1 MPRAGF
7 RRVTVLQALDGYYGR
22 MAARGD
28 AEAPGYSREKI
39 SFVILLSRDGEPVR
53 VRDLREQSGKK
64 TVPQLLEVPA
74 SVTRASGIK
83 PNFLW
88 DKTAYV
94 LGRTAGE
101 GKRTAE
107 EHAQFKAENLTAL
120 SETQDPGLIAF
131 SRFLV
136 SWLPARFDAAPF
148 EPNMLDCNIIFALD
162 GDHVYLHQRQAARHL
177 VAARDGGTAATAPC
191 LVTGTNGPV
200 ARLHPRVKG
209 VEGAQSSGASL
220 VSFNL
225 DAFTSYGKDQGDNA
239 PTSQAAAFRYGAA
252 LNRMLDRG
260 SRNRLAGR
268 LGDSTVVYWADTSDT
283 VSDAEAS
290 QAELLFSWLVTPPD
304 DDTERAKL
312 SDALG
317 KLAQGRPV
325 ADAMAGVVPGT
336 RFHVLGL
343 APNAARL
350 SVRYWLSDS
359 FDSFA
364 ARLSAHYADLRLEPP
379 AWKKEPAL
387 RTLLLKTTALQE
399 KSENVPPVL
408 AGEVMRAVLTGG
420 AYPRSWLAA
429 TIARLRAGDD
439 PSTGWHAAVLR
450 GILARQLRLKY
461 HDLPDYDPTKDVPMS
476 LNRQSTDPAY
486 TCGRLFAT
494 LESAQRS
501 ALGGKVNATI
511 RDRYM
516 GAASATPASIFPLLL
531 RNAQNHLGKLRKD
544 GKGQWLERDLEEIQD
559 RIEGDRFPKSLKLEQ
574 QGKFFLGYYHQ
585 RKAQFTKAKEIGE
598 SLEQNHEGDNDGE

>member
-1 MPRAGF
+1 M
-7 RRVTVLQALDGYYGR
+7 TVLQALDKYYER
-22 MAARGD
+22 MVTRGD

-39 SFVILLSRDGEPVR
+39 GFAVLLSPQGEPVR
-53 VRDLREQSGKK
+53 VRDLRERAGKK
-64 TVPQLLEVPA
+64 AVPRLLEVPA
-74 SVTRASGIK
+74 SVTRTVGIK
-83 PNFLW
+83 PNLLW
-88 DKTAYV
+88 DKTAYC

-101 GKRTAE
+101 GRRTAD
-107 EHAQFKAENLTAL
+107 EHARFKADNLAAIARAN
-120 SETQDPGLIAF
+120 DPGLVAF
-131 SRFLV
+131 ARFLE

-148 EPNMLDCNIIFALD
+148 DPDMLDSNIVFALD
-162 GDHVYLHQRQAARHL
+162 GDTVYLHQREASRGL
-177 VAARDGGTAATAPC
+177 VAAREGSATATAPC
-191 LVTGTNGPV
+191 LVTGMSAPV
-200 ARLHPRVKG
+200 ARLHPAIKG
-209 VEGAQSSGASL
+209 VEGAQSSGALL

-268 LGDSTVVYWADTSDT
+268 LGDASVVYWADTSDT
-283 VSDAEAS
+283 VNDAAAS
-290 QAELLFSWLVTPPD
+290 QAELLFGWLAAPPD
-304 DDTERAKL
+304 DDSERAKL
-312 SDALG
+312 GDGLTR
-317 KLAQGRPV
+317 LAQGRPV
-325 ADAMAGVVPGT
+325 ADAMPGVVPGT

-350 SVRYWLSDS
+350 SVRYWLTDS
-359 FDSFA
+359 FDVFA
-364 ARLSAHYADLRLEPP
+364 ARLASHYGDLRLEPR

-399 KSENVPPVL
+399 KPENVPPVL
-408 AGEVMRAVLTGG
+408 AGEVMRAVLTGS

-429 TIARLRAGDD
+429 VIARLRAGDD
-439 PSTGWHAAVLR
+439 PSTGWHAAVIR
-450 GILARQLRLKY
+450 AVLARGARLKH
-461 HDLPDYDPTKDVPMS
+461 HDDPNYDPSKDVPMS

-544 GKGQWLERDLEEIQD
+544 GKGHWLERDLEEIQD
-559 RIEGDRFPKSLKLEQ
+559 KIEDDQFPKSLKLEQ

-585 RKAQFTKAKEIGE
+585 RRAQFAHGKEAGE
-598 SLEQNHEGDNDGE
+598 TNDQNEEGSQDGE